1 MPNVFPSNSQRKPEL
16 FELFLAKKNEIKKKN
31 TRGWTKHINYSPPSS
46 GRKLFQLFKLLLIFN
61 LQSSLFEISVPSI
74 HPCVLL
80 LPNPSEAP
88 VPVSKSGIY
97 TSGGFDTRAFVLPN
111 RTPHCPLHSR
121 PTCSSSTSSPTP
133 HSPPFHSGRC
143 LEYLSG
149 TTNGRT
155 SDSGEMLNI
164 KPSVPLF

>member
-1 MPNVFPSNSQRKPEL
+1 MPNVFPSNSQRNPEL
-16 FELFLAKKNEIKKKN
+16 FELFLAKKKWNKKKN

-133 HSPPFHSGRC
+133 LIRRHSTVDVVSSILAEPPTGGHQTQAKC
-143 LEYLSG
+143 
-149 TTNGRT
+149 
-155 SDSGEMLNI
+155 
-164 KPSVPLF
+164 